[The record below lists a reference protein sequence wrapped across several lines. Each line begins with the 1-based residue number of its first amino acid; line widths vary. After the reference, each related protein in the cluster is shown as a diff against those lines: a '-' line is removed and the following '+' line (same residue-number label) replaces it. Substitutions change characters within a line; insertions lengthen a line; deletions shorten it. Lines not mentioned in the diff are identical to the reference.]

1 MNNNQNKYLEYAKDF
16 SHKNKVHIWLG
27 GSFLKGNATSFS
39 DVDLSVLCDNDLL
52 GKFIYRYGKPVYL
65 SYTSNPKGILIV
77 IYEDGVAV
85 DLEVIKSIQ
94 IPDNELFHAEDIKK
108 CDYVRDENIC
118 EVFALQKD
126 TPYQMSRL
134 FHRSLIKYLG
144 GKREA
149 GISVANEIASYMNCG
164 ILFDERN
171 YKEQIEKILKE
182 YNKLYQFPK
191 EYFALLLELTDKL

>member
-16 SHKNKVHIWLG
+16 SNKNKVHIWLG

-39 DVDLSVLCDNDLL
+39 DVDLSVLCNNDLL
-52 GKFIYRYGKPVYL
+52 GKFIYGYGKPVYL

-94 IPDNELFHAEDIKK
+94 IPDKEFFHAEDIKK

-118 EVFALQKD
+118 EVFALHKD

-149 GISVANEIASYMNCG
+149 GINVANEIASYMNCG

-171 YKEQIEKILKE
+171 YKEQIENILKE
-182 YNKLYQFPK
+182 YNELYKFSE